1 MHVIIKLAANG
12 FDVDGPTAGG
22 LSAWRSRLPT
32 QQGSHMHGLS
42 VVDHL
47 GDQLARLARVLGIEP
62 STPVDLLAGL
72 LGTHGSRP
80 MSEPPPWPSD
90 VADDH
95 SPVEFSV
102 AFQENTPPSLRIL
115 AEALGAPTGLRSNM
129 SAAYAF
135 LDAQAE
141 RFGLSMDRLNTVRD
155 LFATEHPQGDFSL
168 WCSLVFRADR
178 RPEFKVYFNPELDG
192 VQRAPELVAEALD
205 RLGLGT
211 SYRTMLRRAVRPG
224 ELGGL
229 DRLAFFALDLHDG
242 PQARVKVY
250 LSHHETEAWHVAG
263 AATMVDGV
271 DATEVAEFCA
281 LAGRTDRFDG
291 RPLVGSYTL
300 TEGGHK
306 PVGYSIYVPIRSYV
320 RDDLQARDRVQALL
334 ARYGFDTGL
343 LHRAIDAVTRR
354 PLADGV
360 GLIPHVSLR
369 LGPPRPGVTVYLS
382 AEAYQVCPPRS
393 PWAPAVGAPRQPERP
408 SSVLQ
413 PAGNVELTH

>member
-1 MHVIIKLAANG
+1 
-12 FDVDGPTAGG
+12 
-22 LSAWRSRLPT
+22 
-32 QQGSHMHGLS
+32 MHGLS

-47 GDQLARLARVLGIEP
+47 GNQLARLARVLGIEP

-250 LSHHETEAWHVAG
+250 LSHHETPRPGTWPARPPWWTAWTPPRWPSSARWPAG
-263 AATMVDGV
+263 
-271 DATEVAEFCA
+271 
-281 LAGRTDRFDG
+281 TDRFDG

-300 TEGGHK
+300 
-306 PVGYSIYVPIRSYV
+306 
-320 RDDLQARDRVQALL
+320 
-334 ARYGFDTGL
+334 
-343 LHRAIDAVTRR
+343 HRRRPQTRR
-354 PLADGV
+354 
-360 GLIPHVSLR
+360 IQHLR
-369 LGPPRPGVTVYLS
+369 TDPQLCPRRPAGTRPGTGVAVPVRLRHRPAPSGDRRRY
-382 AEAYQVCPPRS
+382 
-393 PWAPAVGAPRQPERP
+393 APAAR
-408 SSVLQ
+408 
-413 PAGNVELTH
+413 